1 MPGISDDDLRKIREY
16 AERIIPPDFQDQI
29 RMEVDV
35 RGNTVTIVE
44 CRPPWR
50 EDSDPEWTRQGVARM
65 KFAPA
70 DEKWTLYWS
79 DRNSRWHVFDLITPG
94 AIGKILREVE
104 RDQTNIFWG

>member
-16 AERIIPPDFQDQI
+16 AERIIPPDL
-29 RMEVDV
+29 
-35 RGNTVTIVE
+35 
-44 CRPPWR
+44 
-50 EDSDPEWTRQGVARM
+50 